1 MQNFIENHVKYEVK
15 IYQIS
20 KSFYELE
27 KIGSNEKIIS
37 HLVNEH
43 RKKVEDFDNLG
54 KAIPKNEIEE
64 ITYYSYVYNES
75 KKDSHWKRFLPKH
88 ITEHHNFE
96 VQRLSFVLFASVK
109 ENIYAIVGGG
119 GIRVIGR
126 YLNRNFGLDFYEYLT
141 DPKEDRIV
149 SLTMRGISGKL
160 TEQKDTF
167 RNGQTL
173 LDTLN
178 FTEIPTKINLLLRE
192 DLKNSIFDFINFS
205 NDNIYLEIG
214 SYFHI
219 KQKVSFKTL
228 HSLFNVINNTIKNF
242 KPYPLTAFV
251 KEKDSKL
258 IKNEYEKVLIN
269 ELRDDMINSFGQN
282 RNLNSKKIDIDFI
295 HPSKLQDFY
304 DCNKYQLKAKYHKN
318 PFYETNDMN
327 SLYKAGLKYL
337 YDNLENV
344 SDVFEFTK
352 TIYGMR
358 VFGFHDEKKKTEAM
372 FLQHIT
378 CEIDYLNK
386 PVFQIDNTWYKV
398 KNNFI
403 KSINDKCIHML
414 DKHYL
419 RLDFLNQ
426 IWDNTL
432 TDEGDYNLLYKDQPN
447 YYVFDKM
454 LGHNIELCDVMYEDA
469 GNIYLVHVKDGFD
482 AKIRDLSN
490 QINISATRLW
500 TDVNSEK
507 QEFIEKVVSRYNKNS
522 ETKIDLTNFIK
533 NLRRKEIVYVMAYRS
548 KKQNLNIVERI
559 RKSKSNIAKY
569 SLIQCVQEMTNA
581 YQLKLFDIS
590 DIK

>member
-1 MQNFIENHVKYEVK
+1 M
-15 IYQIS
+15 
-20 KSFYELE
+20 
-27 KIGSNEKIIS
+27 
-37 HLVNEH
+37 
-43 RKKVEDFDNLG
+43 
-54 KAIPKNEIEE
+54 
-64 ITYYSYVYNES
+64 
-75 KKDSHWKRFLPKH
+75 
-88 ITEHHNFE
+88 
-96 VQRLSFVLFASVK
+96 
-109 ENIYAIVGGG
+109 
-119 GIRVIGR
+119 
-126 YLNRNFGLDFYEYLT
+126 
-141 DPKEDRIV
+141 
-149 SLTMRGISGKL
+149 
-160 TEQKDTF
+160 
-167 RNGQTL
+167 
-173 LDTLN
+173 
-178 FTEIPTKINLLLRE
+178 
-192 DLKNSIFDFINFS
+192 
-205 NDNIYLEIG
+205 EIG

-219 KQKVSFKTL
+219 KQKVSFITL
-228 HSLFNVINNTIKNF
+228 HNLFNVINNTIKNF

-282 RNLNSKKIDIDFI
+282 RNLNPKKIDIDFI

-426 IWDNTL
+426 VWDNTL
-432 TDEGDYNLLYKDQPN
+432 TEEGDYNLLYKNQPN

-500 TDVNSEK
+500 TDINSEK
-507 QEFIEKVVSRYNKNS
+507 QEFIEKVVNRYNKNS

-533 NLRRKEIVYVMAYRS
+533 NLRTKEIVYVMAYRS
-548 KKQNLNIVERI
+548 KKQNLNIIERI